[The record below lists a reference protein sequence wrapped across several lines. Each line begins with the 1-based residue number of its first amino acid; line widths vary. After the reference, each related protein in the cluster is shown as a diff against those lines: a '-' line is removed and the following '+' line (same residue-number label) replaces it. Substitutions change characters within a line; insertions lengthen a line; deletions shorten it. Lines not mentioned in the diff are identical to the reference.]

1 MNDIIVS
8 VNDVQVSNVPHAEA
22 VEALKSAGE
31 RVKLMIKRRRPA
43 VVPNI
48 VEIDLVKAEKGLGF
62 SIAGGIGN
70 QVEYH
75 RTFLAVFQYNV
86 INIFRYVRFSIFL
99 AIMEYMLPK
108 SWKVESVIKTDD
120 SV

>member
-8 VNDVQVSNVPHAEA
+8 VNDVQVSNVCHAEA

-31 RVKLMIKRRRPA
+31 RVKLMIKRRRAA

-48 VEIDLVKAEKGLGF
+48 VEIDLVKADKGLGF

-70 QVEYH
+70 QVRILGIPFFFCLYL
-75 RTFLAVFQYNV
+75 TLFSV
-86 INIFRYVRFSIFL
+86 NIFSIFL

-108 SWKVESVIKTDD
+108 SWRPV
-120 SV
+120 

>member
-1 MNDIIVS
+1 MSYNNLQLSLLCYILDADGRIQVNDIIVS
-8 VNDVQVSNVPHAEA
+8 VNDVQVSNVSHAEA

-48 VEIDLVKAEKGLGF
+48 VEIDLVKADKGLGF

-70 QVEYH
+70 QVKH
-75 RTFLAVFQYNV
+75 CKMHF
-86 INIFRYVRFSIFL
+86 
-99 AIMEYMLPK
+99 
-108 SWKVESVIKTDD
+108 
-120 SV
+120 